1 MNARLSPNQ
10 LGAVQILAALENG
23 ALKPRD
29 ITQACLERIVERN
42 AEVNAF
48 TNFDP
53 RRALHAADS
62 LGAYSSHRPLYGLPF
77 AVKDVIDTSAYPT
90 SYGSP
95 IYAGHQPHHDAS
107 CVALA
112 QEHGGVLLGKVAT
125 CEFATQ
131 TPTNTR
137 NPLDT
142 RRTPGGSSSGSA
154 AAVADFM
161 APFAFGTQTTGSTIR
176 PAVYCGI
183 VGTKPSY
190 GFINNSGLKP
200 LSPEQDT
207 ITLFTR
213 NVEDAACV
221 LYGLHGQCCGPLPAI
236 APRIGLMH
244 SSQWEYARPET
255 IKAIEEQVS
264 RMARAGATVT
274 EMTMPAEMEGT
285 IEIQNRISAYEARH
299 SLAYERLFHLD
310 RLSPRLQSRLQLE
323 RNTSPEEYF
332 SFKRRARA
340 ARRIAAD
347 WFREVDV
354 LLYPAAEGEAEIGLT
369 ETGSPRYGALWTLL
383 HLPCVSQ
390 PIAVGSAGMPLGAQF
405 IGAYGDDLRVL
416 AAARFMSEHSDY
428 MARTPS

>member
-1 MNARLSPNQ
+1 MSEPTPNQ
-10 LGAVQILAALENG
+10 LGAVQILAAMENG
-23 ALKPRD
+23 TLRPRD
-29 ITQACLERIVERN
+29 VVQACLDRITERN

-48 TNFDP
+48 TSFDG
-53 RRALHAADS
+53 RRALHDAEA
-62 LGAYSSHRPLYGLPF
+62 LGAFNPRRPLYGVPF
-77 AVKDVIDTSAYPT
+77 AVKDVIDTADYPT
-90 SYGSP
+90 CYGSSV
-95 IYAGHQPHHDAS
+95 YSGHRPQRDAS
-107 CVALA
+107 CVTLA
-112 QEHGGVLLGKVAT
+112 REHGGVLLGKAAT

-131 TPTNTR
+131 TPSNTR

-161 APFAFGTQTTGSTIR
+161 VPFAFGTQTTGSTIR

-190 GFINNSGLKP
+190 GLINNAGLKP

-221 LYGLHGQCCGPLPAI
+221 LYGLHGARPSPLHDI
-236 APRIGLMH
+236 TPRVGLLR
-244 SSQWEYARPET
+244 SSQWDYARPET
-255 IKAIEEQVS
+255 VQAIEEQAH
-264 RMARAGATVT
+264 RMARAGAAII
-274 EMTMPAEMEGT
+274 EMTMPAQLEAA

-299 SLAYERLFHLD
+299 SLAYERLFHHD
-310 RLSPRLQSRLQLE
+310 QLSPRLQRRLAQE
-323 RNTSPEEYF
+323 QDTPVDEYF
-332 SFKRRARA
+332 ELKRLARA
-340 ARRIAAD
+340 ARRLAAE

-354 LLYPAAEGEAEIGLT
+354 LLYPAAEGIAELGLT

-390 PIAVGSAGMPLGAQF
+390 PIATGPSDMPLGAQL
-405 IGAYGDDLRVL
+405 IGAYGEDYRVL
-416 AAARFMSEHSDY
+416 AAARFMSKHTDHAIGVRS
-428 MARTPS
+428 